1 MNTFGVDENGII
13 ITEVSLLKITTPFKQ
28 IVEAVKDEVLQA
40 FGSDI
45 DSIYLYGSVAN
56 GRAIEGKSDLDIIL
70 VFKEKASEELSKK
83 VKDLEVRLTSEYQPI
98 LRDVGFAT
106 TYTADALS
114 EQERLGGL
122 CFLKHLCVCIY
133 GNDITKDIPG
143 FKPSKEVARGFNG
156 DIDKSLTSYRTK
168 LKEAVSEQEVK
179 NLSQSIGKK
188 IVRTGFSLVMPR
200 TESWTTNMQ
209 KSCDTFTY
217 YYPEKKVE
225 MEKALVWSKE
235 GLADATQV
243 LQFLDTFGTWLT
255 EEFDREI
262 LLK

>member
-1 MNTFGVDENGII
+1 MNTFGVDEDGII
-13 ITEVSLLKITTPFKQ
+13 ITEVSLLKITAPFKQ

-70 VFKEKASEELSKK
+70 VFKEKASDELSKK
-83 VKDLEVRLTSEYQPI
+83 VKDLGERLTEQYKLT

-106 TYTADALS
+106 TYTSDALS
-114 EQERLGGL
+114 EKERLGGL
-122 CFLKHLCVCIY
+122 CFLKHLCVCIC

-143 FKPSKEVARGFNG
+143 FKPSRDVARGFNG
-156 DIDKSLTSYRTK
+156 DIEKSLTSYRTK
-168 LKEAVSEQEVK
+168 LKEAVSKQDIK

-200 TESWTTNMQ
+200 AESWTTNMQ

-217 YYPEKKVE
+217 YYPERKAE
-225 MEKALVWSKE
+225 METALAWSKE
-235 GLADATQV
+235 GSADATQV
-243 LQFLDTFGTWLT
+243 LQFLDTFGSWLT

-262 LLK
+262 KK